1 MLAHKIKNVP
11 AMQETWVWSLGQ
23 KDPQE
28 NGMATHYSILAC
40 RIYGQRSLLSYNPR
54 GRIELDPAKW
64 LTFSLYMWT
73 KVSLY
78 VTQSRKY
85 IDFTKLSIHCFYRW
99 KTLKADVVKNHE
111 LCSIFLNLFSCYY
124 IHRCSITSVSP
135 LSPIR
140 TRKWLIYLYSRH
152 N

>member
-1 MLAHKIKNVP
+1 MCPQCRRHGFDPWGRKIPRRMEWQPTTVFLP
-11 AMQETWVWSLGQ
+11 AEF
-23 KDPQE
+23 
-28 NGMATHYSILAC
+28 
-40 RIYGQRSLLSYNPR
+40 YGQRSLLSYNPW
-54 GRIELDPAKW
+54 GCIELDPAKW

-140 TRKWLIYLYSRH
+140 TRKWLIYLFPWHY
-152 N
+152 